1 MKKEFFA
8 WFAIGLLVFVL
19 AGPAAWA
26 TPFTATLP
34 DNLGPLNGGALN
46 YAAISSGASLPGA
59 AILTF
64 DLLGYASVDGA
75 NCCSDTFSL
84 FINDDLMFRGGFNM
98 GGGGSNFINFIA
110 PGVTIL
116 SSTSYGFFA
125 GGLTQ
130 FSVNHSILLGT
141 NNYVFDYGVM
151 QGIRDEG
158 WGLRSAVVTADI
170 NINDSSSPVPEPA
183 TMLLLCTGI
192 AGFAGIRLGR
202 KK

>member
-1 MKKEFFA
+1 MKKKFFA

-19 AGPAAWA
+19 AGPAAWS

-34 DNLGPLNGGALN
+34 DNLGPLNGGVLN
-46 YAAISSGASLPGA
+46 YSVISPGASLPGDA
-59 AILTF
+59 TLAF

-75 NCCSDTFSL
+75 NCCTDTFSL
-84 FINDDLMFRGGFNM
+84 FINNDLMFKGGFNM

-116 SSTSYGFFA
+116 SSTSYGLFR

-130 FSVNHSILLGT
+130 FSVNHSLVSGT

-151 QGIRDEG
+151 QGLGDEG
-158 WGLRSAVVTADI
+158 WGLRSAVISAD
-170 NINDSSSPVPEPA
+170 INDSSSPVPEPS

-202 KK
+202 RK